1 MAGIIATVTSPMGTA
16 SNCAARSLG
25 EDSTSPSAGIHLY
38 TLLLFFPSA
47 GVHLRGTRWTMEAC
61 WQWSASQW
69 MDTSLRRVVAWP
81 TPQTAFAGHRKGAEP

>member
-1 MAGIIATVTSPMGTA
+1 MAGIATVTSPMGTA

-47 GVHLRGTRWTMEAC
+47 GVHLRGTGWGGDGWEGNSQTLKYSRARGKTDRQRSGGWWTI
-61 WQWSASQW
+61 
-69 MDTSLRRVVAWP
+69 
-81 TPQTAFAGHRKGAEP
+81 

>member
-1 MAGIIATVTSPMGTA
+1 MGTA

-47 GVHLRGTRWTMEAC
+47 GVHLRGTRWGG
-61 WQWSASQW
+61 
-69 MDTSLRRVVAWP
+69 AWVERGRGETRFRAP
-81 TPQTAFAGHRKGAEP
+81 

>member
-1 MAGIIATVTSPMGTA
+1 MGTA

-47 GVHLRGTRWTMEAC
+47 GVHLRGTRWGVGGWEGG
-61 WQWSASQW
+61 S
-69 MDTSLRRVVAWP
+69 R
-81 TPQTAFAGHRKGAEP
+81 

>member
-1 MAGIIATVTSPMGTA
+1 MAGIATVTSPMGTA

-47 GVHLRGTRWTMEAC
+47 GVHLRGTRWGGVGRGGRGETRFRA
-61 WQWSASQW
+61 
-69 MDTSLRRVVAWP
+69 P
-81 TPQTAFAGHRKGAEP
+81 